1 MVPGTRPKKQK
12 LATKAAA
19 NQEPPRTPTRLT
31 RQSAAMPSPGGRP
44 PPKIRHPLPP
54 KYTSKA
60 NPKPPPV
67 SSTSQLQAQLT
78 TSSSQTNQTTSTVP
92 THPIITRT
100 GPAMSSPLP
109 NIVPSPRKFT
119 RQTAAKPMAGA
130 NPAYHPS
137 VSTAT
142 LSHQPTPNDAAMSMA
157 GVAMSSPLPNI
168 VPSPPRQTAARST
181 PSPNPSTLSRE
192 PTPTTSVNQVLETSP
207 GAQSSRQSN
216 DLNESVEQFG
226 AATSEGHIDEGE
238 RVGDLVPGKQY
249 VLPNI
254 IFSIQYD
261 PLLLL

>member
-31 RQSAAMPSPGGRP
+31 RQSAAMPLPGGRP

-100 GPAMSSPLP
+100 GPTMSSPLL
-109 NIVPSPRKFT
+109 NTVPSPRKFT
-119 RQTAAKPMAGA
+119 RQTIAKPMAGA
-130 NPAYHPS
+130 NP
-137 VSTAT
+137 T
-142 LSHQPTPNDAAMSMA
+142 
-157 GVAMSSPLPNI
+157 
-168 VPSPPRQTAARST
+168 
-181 PSPNPSTLSRE
+181 
-192 PTPTTSVNQVLETSP
+192 
-207 GAQSSRQSN
+207 
-216 DLNESVEQFG
+216 
-226 AATSEGHIDEGE
+226 
-238 RVGDLVPGKQY
+238 
-249 VLPNI
+249 
-254 IFSIQYD
+254 
-261 PLLLL
+261 